1 MIKIKKKY
9 RHELKYYIN
18 YIDYEILRRR
28 LDIILSRDAH
38 VNGENEYH
46 IRSLYFEDMANTAL
60 FEKQAG
66 ILERK
71 KYRIRIYNLS
81 KNIIKLEK
89 KSRSG
94 QFVSKEAALLSYDQ
108 YQLIIDKK
116 FSFLKYSNDKL
127 FNEFYFDLVSSNYQ
141 PKVIVDYIREPFV
154 YNINNVRITFDKS
167 LKTGLN
173 STDLFSKE
181 IIMIDVL
188 EEPKLIMEVKYD
200 RFLPDFIN
208 NIIQIDACQRY
219 AISKYV
225 VCRKYTKNNSWE
237 DN

>member
-1 MIKIKKKY
+1 MKKY

-18 YIDYEILRRR
+18 YLDYEILRRR
-28 LDIILSRDAH
+28 LSVLLSRDLN
-38 VNGENEYH
+38 VNKKNEYH

-81 KNIIKLEK
+81 KDVIKLEK

-94 QFVSKEAALLSYDQ
+94 QFVNKEMALLTYNQ
-108 YQLIIDKK
+108 YKLILDGD
-116 FSFLKYSNDKL
+116 FSFLRRSEGKL
-127 FNEFYFDLVSSNYQ
+127 FNEFYYDLVTSNYR

-154 YNINNVRITFDKS
+154 YYVNNVRITFDKL

-173 STDLFSKE
+173 STDMFSND
-181 IIMIDVL
+181 IMMIDVM

-200 RFLPDFIN
+200 HFLPDFIK

-225 VCRKYTKNNSWE
+225 VCRKYTKHNSWE